1 VTATGSLMGTPE
13 YMSPE
18 QLRGEDVDF
27 RGDVYSLGIVIF
39 ELFTGSLPF
48 RGDTPV
54 ATIVRQL
61 HDAPYLDLPGL
72 PGPLRPVLARAL
84 AKDPADRY
92 ATADAMRI
100 ALEAACQ
107 ASEPGV
113 VSAQGA
119 TTSEPASENATQP
132 VARGAVPARPPI
144 ARMALA
150 QAALAALA
158 VHLVSSGGVR
168 PLPTPVPPT
177 PLAPVPPAALAS
189 PTPAAPEPTAT
200 PSPAPAPL
208 RRPRVLRATP
218 APTPL
223 PAATAQLPPG
233 EVPAAAPVAAPVDQ
247 KVYEEDAVDVKPRRV
262 SGASAPY
269 PDWGP
274 KLARGQKVSIT
285 ASFVV
290 NEEGDVTDIRVEQGG
305 GVLEAILL
313 EISRWKYEPG
323 RRGGVP
329 VKVRVRWKHTF
340 IGG

>member
-1 VTATGSLMGTPE
+1 M
-13 YMSPE
+13 
-18 QLRGEDVDF
+18 
-27 RGDVYSLGIVIF
+27 IF
-39 ELFTGSLPF
+39 ELFTGDLPF
-48 RGDTPV
+48 RGETPV

-61 HDAPYLDLPGL
+61 HDAPYLDLPAL

-92 ATADAMRI
+92 PTADAMRT

-113 VSAQGA
+113 VSSQGA

-132 VARGAVPARPPI
+132 VARGTAPARPPI

-168 PLPTPVPPT
+168 PLPPPA
-177 PLAPVPPAALAS
+177 PPAPVPPVVLAS
-189 PTPAAPEPTAT
+189 PTPAPPEPTAT
-200 PSPAPAPL
+200 PSPTPMPP

-223 PAATAQLPPG
+223 PAQTAQLPPG
-233 EVPAAAPVAAPVDQ
+233 EAPAPAPVAAPADQ

-262 SGASAPY
+262 SGTSAPY
-269 PDWGP
+269 PNWGP

-290 NEEGDVTDIRVEQGG
+290 NEEGDVTEIRVEQGG

-323 RRGGVP
+323 TRGGVP
-329 VKVRVRWKHTF
+329 VKVRVRWRHTF